1 MSNTDNLLRTLHPY
15 HNGNNTYDI
24 DVNELNKIFNKINK
38 TEIKSGYSS
47 WFNDERVKII
57 NKYFSDFDSITDW
70 SDKNKRKYY
79 IKRSIKPPKISGKP
93 RLNYLVTLKAKILW
107 KNMDAEAKKYYTQD
121 TENKN
126 NENNENNE
134 IDDNLLSES
143 DSDNDNNKNIIK
155 VKEYWY
161 DGNIYYLDVENKEIY
176 KNITNPED
184 LDESNRVAYLKDG
197 IFTYYK

>member
-24 DVNELNKIFNKINK
+24 DVNELNKIFNKIKDNSD
-38 TEIKSGYSS
+38 IKSGYSS
-47 WFNDERVKII
+47 WFNDERHNII

-70 SDKNKRKYY
+70 SDKNKRTYY
-79 IKRSIKPPKISGKP
+79 IKRGIKSPKTSGKP

-107 KNMDAEAKKYYTQD
+107 KNMDTETKKYYLQ
-121 TENKN
+121 N

-143 DSDNDNNKNIIK
+143 DSDNDKNIIK

-161 DGNIYYLDVENKEIY
+161 DGNIYYLDVENKDIY
-176 KNITNPED
+176 KNISNPED
-184 LDESNRVAYLKDG
+184 LDESNRVAYLKNG
-197 IFTYYK
+197 IF